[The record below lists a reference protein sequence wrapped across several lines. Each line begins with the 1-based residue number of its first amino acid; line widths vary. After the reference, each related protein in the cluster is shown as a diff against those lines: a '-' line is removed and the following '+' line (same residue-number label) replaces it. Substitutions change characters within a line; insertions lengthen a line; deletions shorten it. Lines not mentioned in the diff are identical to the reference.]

1 MIRSSLVEFPPY
13 LFVRVIIQYMIF
25 SLASDHSA
33 NNFPLSPRLVY
44 PNTRVLP
51 PLCEW
56 NNPDK
61 SATNPH
67 LLRLY
72 DINRAEQ
79 ILKADSRE
87 MDSWNFWI
95 LPQRLWFQSP
105 CEGMESPSKAGW
117 GNLHACSVSWMW
129 RERSCHWLNGI
140 LSLPVQY
147 DLPRQPRSSVVYT
160 TYSVVIQAMGCP
172 LIAASISHTIQCTQV
187 KKQWNELCV
196 DGTIQ
201 SSEASCN
208 PDRFIIF
215 LYRCF

>member
-1 MIRSSLVEFPPY
+1 
-13 LFVRVIIQYMIF
+13 
-25 SLASDHSA
+25 
-33 NNFPLSPRLVY
+33 
-44 PNTRVLP
+44 
-51 PLCEW
+51 
-56 NNPDK
+56 
-61 SATNPH
+61 
-67 LLRLY
+67 
-72 DINRAEQ
+72 
-79 ILKADSRE
+79 
-87 MDSWNFWI
+87 
-95 LPQRLWFQSP
+95 
-105 CEGMESPSKAGW
+105 
-117 GNLHACSVSWMW
+117 MW

-201 SSEASCN
+201 SSEATCN

-215 LYRCF
+215 FFYIGTFNLLYSKPKGSVLLGVSPCSADVLGTWMNG